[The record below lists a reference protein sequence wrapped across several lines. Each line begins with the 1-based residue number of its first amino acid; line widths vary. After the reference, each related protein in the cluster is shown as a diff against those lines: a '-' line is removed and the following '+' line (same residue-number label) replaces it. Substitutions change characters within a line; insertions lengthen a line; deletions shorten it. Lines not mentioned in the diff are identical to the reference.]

1 MQIISSKITDI
12 AKCIDLSHQVRE
24 EVFQKGQGIA
34 REIDFDEN
42 DNDCIQIVAMEDKE
56 PIGTVRLRKIEEN
69 VSKVERLAVLVDFRK
84 NGVGKEIMLEAVK
97 IAKSENIKKLVLNSQ
112 MSAKVFY
119 DKLGFI
125 PEGEVFEEVG
135 IPHIKMS
142 LTI

>member
-1 MQIISSKITDI
+1 MKIISSISDSI
-12 AKCIDLSHQVRE
+12 DKCIKSAHVVRE
-24 EVFQKGQGIA
+24 EVFQKGQGIDKNL
-34 REIDFDEN
+34 DFDGK
-42 DNDCIQIVAMEDKE
+42 DIDCLQIVAMDEGK
-56 PIGTVRLRKIEEN
+56 PVGTVRLRKIDDKTM
-69 VSKVERLAVLVDFRK
+69 KVERLAVLVDFRK